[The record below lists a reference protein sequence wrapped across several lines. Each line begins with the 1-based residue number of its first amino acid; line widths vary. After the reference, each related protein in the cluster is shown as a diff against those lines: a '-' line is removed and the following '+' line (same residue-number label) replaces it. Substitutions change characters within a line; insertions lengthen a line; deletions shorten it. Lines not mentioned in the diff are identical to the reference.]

1 MMFDNL
7 PLSNTWAVVVVTTVL
22 LVLSRFA
29 TPSVDENEPPIL
41 KPRVP
46 FIGHLISMLRD
57 GSNLYVNL
65 FKGHKEPIATIPIL
79 NGKLYVINSPDLI
92 QSALRNN
99 DISFTPF
106 ILESSK
112 AMWGLSDNAMASIS
126 VEANLKGGMQLIH
139 STLGGE
145 SLHKLNGNS
154 LSRFMTYLNRVKPRE
169 MHEVADTYIW
179 LRDMLTDASATA
191 VFGSKNPITA
201 DKMHLVWEFDKQA
214 MLVAA
219 GLPSFMTKTAINARL
234 KMNDLLLTYYKS
246 GSENEKGVS
255 EIIKQRVP
263 YLRETNFT
271 DDDLAHMEL
280 MILWVGVTNTAPVLF
295 WLFVHV
301 HSNPEYTSRVRAEIE
316 AITVITETPEGKK
329 ATFDTILLEKSCPFL
344 NACYQETLRHYSHSI
359 GNRRVMQDTEIQDA
373 QGRTYVLKKGVNV
386 QWPPPVT
393 HFNTEIWGQ
402 DADMFRPER
411 FMDVTAQDEKKRRGA
426 LLSFG
431 GGKHLCPG
439 RKFAYTELLGL
450 VGVVALGFKVKG
462 LKLPKSKYAG
472 VGIGGKVPDWGSMQ
486 KGFELKRR
494 YGWEDVTWN
503 FHESD

>member
-1 MMFDNL
+1 MIFDNSFS
-7 PLSNTWAVVVVTTVL
+7 SNTWIVVALTAL
-22 LVLSRFA
+22 FLVLGRFA
-29 TPSVDENEPPIL
+29 SPSVDKNEPPII

-46 FIGHLISMLRD
+46 FIGHIISMLRD

-65 FKGHKEPIATIPIL
+65 FKQRREAIATLPML

-92 QSALRNN
+92 QAALRNN

-112 AMWGLSDNAMASIS
+112 AMWGLSDNVMASIS
-126 VEANLKGGMQLIH
+126 IEANLKGGMQLIH

-154 LSRFMTYLNRVKPRE
+154 LSRFMTYLNRVEPGQTKQ
-169 MHEVADTYIW
+169 VAHTYLW

-191 VFGSKNPITA
+191 LFGSKNPITV
-201 DKMHLVWEFDKQA
+201 DKMHLVWEYDKQA

-219 GLPSFMTKTAINARL
+219 GLPSFMTQAAVNARL
-234 KMNDLLLTYYKS
+234 KMNNLLLSYYKS
-246 GSENEKGVS
+246 GGESEKGVS

-263 YLRETNFT
+263 YLRKTDFT

-301 HSNPEYTSRVRAEIE
+301 LTSVDYTSRVRAEIE
-316 AITVITETPEGKK
+316 AITIITKTPEGRK
-329 ATFDTILLEKSCPFL
+329 ATFDARLLEKSCPFL

-373 QGRTYVLKKGVNV
+373 QGRAYLLKKGVNI

-402 DADMFRPER
+402 DAEVFKPER
-411 FMDVTAQDEKKRRGA
+411 FTDVSTQDEKKRRSA

-450 VGVVALGFKVKG
+450 VGVVALGLEVEG
-462 LKLPKSKYAG
+462 LRLPKSKYAG
-472 VGIGGKVPDWGSMQ
+472 VGIGGKMPDWGSME
-486 KGFELKRR
+486 KGFGLRR
-494 YGWEDVTWN
+494 REGWEDVTWT
-503 FHESD
+503 FHENN